1 MTHASEMPAQQVSAP
16 QTPVSGTPST
26 PDSPVRVLLADDQP
40 LLLQGIATIL
50 DAQPDLQV
58 IGTASSGQEA
68 VEIAERL
75 RPHVICMDI
84 EMPGMDGIEATARVR
99 GSGTAEVI
107 MLTTFNRED
116 YLLRA
121 LQAGASGFL
130 LKTAS
135 PEQLAE
141 GIRTVAGGEALLAPE
156 VTRSLIRRAVRSGNP
171 RDADVHDGGP
181 GTREPRGGTAPD
193 PLSEREVEV
202 LSLAARG
209 LSNAEIGVRLFIGA
223 ETVKTHMS
231 RVLAKLHLRNRV
243 EAVAYAYHHRIVTP
257 DGDPT

>member
-1 MTHASEMPAQQVSAP
+1 MSPSETFPQQPPDAAASGD
-16 QTPVSGTPST
+16 T
-26 PDSPVRVLLADDQP
+26 VRVLLADDQP

-50 DAQPDLQV
+50 DAQPDLAV
-58 IGTASSGQEA
+58 VGTASSGQEA
-68 VEIAERL
+68 VEMADRL
-75 RPHVICMDI
+75 RPDVICMDI
-84 EMPGMDGIEATARVR
+84 EMPGVDGIEATARVR
-99 GSGTAEVI
+99 GAGTAEVI

-141 GIRTVAGGEALLAPE
+141 GIRTVAAGEALLAPE
-156 VTRSLIRRAVRSGNP
+156 VTRSLIRRAVSSGGLSSVP
-171 RDADVHDGGP
+171 DGASADDLGGRESRA
-181 GTREPRGGTAPD
+181 GTVPD
-193 PLSEREVEV
+193 PLSDREVEV
-202 LSLAARG
+202 LRLAARG
-209 LSNAEIGVRLFIGA
+209 LSNAEIGAQLFIGA

-243 EAVAYAYHHRIVTP
+243 EAVAYAYQHRIVTP
-257 DGDPT
+257 DADPA